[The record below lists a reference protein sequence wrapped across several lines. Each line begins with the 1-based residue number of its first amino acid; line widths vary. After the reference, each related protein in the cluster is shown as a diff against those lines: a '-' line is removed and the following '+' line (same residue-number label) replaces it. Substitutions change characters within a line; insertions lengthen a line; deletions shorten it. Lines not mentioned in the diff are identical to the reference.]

1 MKDKILRAIPAHATA
16 MAHSRRDRRQIAALT
31 APMDVVAN
39 AIEQERARCR
49 NVRDRAAWAAEERY
63 IRGL

>member
-1 MKDKILRAIPAHATA
+1 MKYAILRASAAHATE
-16 MAHSRRDRRQIAALT
+16 MARRRRDRRPISTLT
-31 APMDVVAN
+31 APMDLVAQ

-49 NVRDRAAWAAEERY
+49 NVRDRAAWVAEERY

>member
-1 MKDKILRAIPAHATA
+1 MKYAILRANAAHATE
-16 MAHSRRDRRQIAALT
+16 MARRRRDQRPIAALT

-49 NVRDRAAWAAEERY
+49 SVRDRAAWAAETRY
-63 IRGL
+63 LNGL

>member
-1 MKDKILRAIPAHATA
+1 MKYAILRASTAHATE
-16 MAHSRRDRRQIAALT
+16 MARRRRDRRPISTLT
-31 APMDVVAN
+31 APMDLVAQ

-63 IRGL
+63 IRRL